1 MDVPNVPKLMQII
14 EEQRGAILMRCSTD
28 MDTPSKKKGNPAAA
42 ATAVG
47 KPGSPA
53 KTKKKQPCPS
63 EGCSSEHLLF
73 KCSKFRD
80 LSVPERKNF
89 IKKIG
94 ACLLCLQKGHRVAD
108 CPKADRLG
116 SCTIDSCNQPHN

>member
-1 MDVPNVPKLMQII
+1 MQTT
-14 EEQRGAILMRCSTD
+14 RS
-28 MDTPSKKKGNPAAA
+28 AAA

-63 EGCSSEHLLF
+63 EGCSSDHLLF

-80 LSVPERKNF
+80 MSVPERKVF

-108 CPKADRLG
+108 CPRADKLG
-116 SCTIDSCNQPHN
+116 SCTIDSCNQPHNSLLHESVASGQVAAVYESQLFSKNNFMVML